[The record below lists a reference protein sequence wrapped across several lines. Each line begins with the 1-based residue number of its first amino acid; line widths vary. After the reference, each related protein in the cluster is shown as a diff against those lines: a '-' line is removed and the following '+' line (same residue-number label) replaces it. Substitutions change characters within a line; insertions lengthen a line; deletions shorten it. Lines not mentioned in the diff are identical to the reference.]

1 MILLNIQGLNK
12 AFGDFRV
19 LKDVSFSLK
28 QGQRIGLVG
37 TNGCGKSTLLK
48 LIAGDLA
55 QDSGL
60 ISGLKDIKI
69 GYLSQQYTPK
79 ENRSVYDELESVFD
93 DVFLQELKLR
103 EIEKRLETEK
113 DEVQI
118 KQLGDDY
125 ARAMSLFENGNGYA
139 IKSIVQG
146 VFAGLGFKEEQ
157 KLQSASSLSGGELTR
172 LGLARLLLSKPD
184 VLLLDE
190 PTNHLDL
197 DALSWLEGFLKDYQ
211 GACIIVSH
219 DRYFLDKLVDSVV
232 ELISGEAEVYSGNYS
247 SYIEQRAQR
256 YLTRMRAYE
265 KQQKEIARQEAIIAR
280 FKAFNREK
288 SIRAAESRQKKLDKL
303 EVLTKPSDEDGIAMS
318 FRAFRRMGENA
329 LSVKGLKKSFPDR
342 ELFSNI
348 SFDVKSGDRIAL
360 IGPNGVGKS
369 TLIKCLMGESEKDDG
384 RIIFGTNI
392 DIGYYSQKQDT
403 LDFSKNIL
411 DEVWWHFPRKTQ
423 TEIRKALGLFLFS
436 GDDVYESVSVLSG
449 GEKARVALCELML
462 KQDNF
467 LLLDEPT
474 NHLDADSRQALED
487 ALLDFDGVIFA
498 VSHDRYF
505 INSFANKIFYM
516 ENNQISVFEGNYD
529 DYIAKKQLL
538 SEFKDERIQ
547 SGITKT
553 ELIKI
558 KKKSRE
564 EKERLKQAMDS
575 VKRAEKRVSELEK
588 IVDELEREL
597 ARPENYQD
605 EERAK
610 ELNKNY
616 QDALYELDE
625 AYSDWEELQE
635 ALEAV
640 ERQQG

>member
-12 AFGDFRV
+12 AFGDYSV
-19 LKDVSFSLK
+19 LKNISFSLK
-28 QGQRIGLVG
+28 EGQRLGLVG
-37 TNGCGKSTLLK
+37 TNACGKSTLLK
-48 LIAGDLA
+48 LIAGELTP
-55 QDSGL
+55 DSGL
-60 ISGLKDIKI
+60 ISKQKDIKI
-69 GYLSQQYTPK
+69 GYLSQQYTPN
-79 ENRSVYDELESVFD
+79 ENRSVLDELESVFD
-93 DVFLQELKLR
+93 DVFLQEIKLR
-103 EIEKRLETEK
+103 EIEKKLEIEK
-113 DEVQI
+113 DEAVI
-118 KQLGDDY
+118 KQLGNDY
-125 ARAMSLFENGNGYA
+125 ARSMALFENGNGYA

-157 KLQSASSLSGGELTR
+157 KYQSASSLSGGELTR

-184 VLLLDE
+184 ILLLDE

-197 DALSWLEGFLKDYQ
+197 EALSWLENFLKEYQ

-219 DRYFLDKLVDSVV
+219 DRYFLDKLVDAVV
-232 ELISGEAEVYSGNYS
+232 EIISGEAEFYNGNYS
-247 SYIEQRAQR
+247 SYIEQRGQR
-256 YLTRMRAYE
+256 YLTRSRAYE

-288 SIRAAESRQKKLDKL
+288 SIRAAESRQKKLDKMEL
-303 EVLTKPSDEDGIAMS
+303 LTRPVEEDSISLS

-329 LSVKGLKKSFPDR
+329 LSVKGLKKVFPDR
-342 ELFSNI
+342 ELFSDI
-348 SFDVKSGDRIAL
+348 SFDVKAGDRIAL

-369 TLIKCLMGESEKDDG
+369 TLIKCLIGEEKKDDG
-384 RIIFGTNI
+384 RIMFGTNI
-392 DIGYYSQKQDT
+392 DIGYYSQKQDK
-403 LDFSKNIL
+403 LDFSNNIL
-411 DEVWWHFPRKTQ
+411 DEVWGHFPRKTQ

-436 GDDVYESVSVLSG
+436 GEDVYESVSILSG

-462 KQDNF
+462 RQDNF

-487 ALLDFDGVIFA
+487 ALFDFDGVIFA

-529 DYIAKKQLL
+529 DYIAKRQLL
-538 SEFKDERIQ
+538 DEFKDDRLQ
-547 SGITKT
+547 SNITKT

-564 EKERLKQAMDS
+564 EKERLKKAMDS
-575 VKRAEKRVSELEK
+575 VKMAEKRVNELEK
-588 IVDELEREL
+588 IVDELEKEL
-597 ARPENYQD
+597 AKPENYQD
-605 EERAK
+605 EERAR

-635 ALEAV
+635 ALEAL
-640 ERQQG
+640 EK

>member
-12 AFGDFRV
+12 AFGDYSV
-19 LKDVSFSLK
+19 LKNISFSLK
-28 QGQRIGLVG
+28 EGQRLGLVG
-37 TNGCGKSTLLK
+37 TNACGKSTLLK
-48 LIAGDLA
+48 LIAGELA
-55 QDSGL
+55 PDSGL
-60 ISGLKDIKI
+60 VSKQKDIKI
-69 GYLSQQYTPK
+69 GYLSQQYTPN
-79 ENRSVYDELESVFD
+79 ENRSVLDELESVFD
-93 DVFLQELKLR
+93 DVFLQEIKLR
-103 EIEKRLETEK
+103 EIEKKLEIEK
-113 DEVQI
+113 DEAVI
-118 KQLGDDY
+118 KQLGNDY
-125 ARAMSLFENGNGYA
+125 ARSMALFENGNGYA

-146 VFAGLGFKEEQ
+146 VFAGIGFKEEQ
-157 KLQSASSLSGGELTR
+157 KYQSASSLSGGELTR

-184 VLLLDE
+184 ILLLDE

-197 DALSWLEGFLKDYQ
+197 EALSWLENFLKEYQ

-219 DRYFLDKLVDSVV
+219 DRYFLDKLVDAVV
-232 ELISGEAEVYSGNYS
+232 EIISGEAEFYNGNYS
-247 SYIEQRAQR
+247 SYIEQRGQR
-256 YLTRMRAYE
+256 YLTRSRAYE

-288 SIRAAESRQKKLDKL
+288 SIRAAESRQKKLDKMEL
-303 EVLTKPSDEDGIAMS
+303 LTRPVEEDSISLS

-329 LSVKGLKKSFPDR
+329 LSVKGLKKVFPDR
-342 ELFSNI
+342 ELFSDI
-348 SFDVKSGDRIAL
+348 SFDVKAGDRIAL

-369 TLIKCLMGESEKDDG
+369 TLIKCLIGEGKKDDG
-384 RIIFGTNI
+384 RIVFGTNI
-392 DIGYYSQKQDT
+392 DIGYYSQKQDK

-411 DEVWWHFPRKTQ
+411 DEVWGHFPRKTQ

-436 GDDVYESVSVLSG
+436 GEDVYESVSILSG

-462 KQDNF
+462 RQDNF
-467 LLLDEPT
+467 LLFDEPT

-487 ALLDFDGVIFA
+487 ALFDFDGVIFA

-529 DYIAKKQLL
+529 DYIAKRQLL
-538 SEFKDERIQ
+538 DEFKDDRLQ
-547 SGITKT
+547 SNITKT

-564 EKERLKQAMDS
+564 EKERLKKAMDS
-575 VKRAEKRVSELEK
+575 VKMAEKRVNELEK
-588 IVDELEREL
+588 IVDELEKEL
-597 ARPENYQD
+597 AKPENYQD
-605 EERAK
+605 EERAR

-635 ALEAV
+635 ALEAL
-640 ERQQG
+640 EK